1 VSDFEGIDWVD
12 PKDMPEAEQ
21 EPKKTVAPDGYVKAK
36 IIECS
41 EHIKEENGNKSLKFV
56 YELENGKYKN
66 YREYLSV
73 WHPNLETKKLN
84 NGFLTMITQAL
95 GMTSFPTTY
104 NQFVGKELM
113 INLYVAPN
121 DWVNNLGETVKD
133 EQNRTKISTAAEP
146 TYKALEKP
154 KVGNKP
160 SF

>member
-1 VSDFEGIDWVD
+1 
-12 PKDMPEAEQ
+12 M
-21 EPKKTVAPDGYVKAK
+21 
-36 IIECS
+36 
-41 EHIKEENGNKSLKFV
+41 

-66 YREYLSV
+66 YRDFLSV
-73 WHPNLETKKLN
+73 WHPNPETKKLN

-133 EQNRTKISTAAEP
+133 EQNRTKISSAEEP